1 MAKRGPKS
9 KPLSERFWKKTETV
23 ASGCIEW
30 RGVVT
35 ASGYGY
41 LLVGGRTG
49 RKTSAHRVAFALTYG
64 PIPEGMLVCHTCD
77 NRLCVNPAHLWLG
90 THLENSQDAKKKG
103 RLARKPRTIP
113 RPPRAALTDA
123 DVAQIRAEY
132 DAGVRCRV
140 LAKRYGYSYHGMR
153 GIVLRLVW
161 KHVVP

>member
-1 MAKRGPKS
+1 MKRGPKP
-9 KPLSERFWKKTETV
+9 KPLSERFWKQTQ
-23 ASGCIEW
+23 AMPNGCIEW
-30 RGVVT
+30 RGQIGTNGYGTVT
-35 ASGYGY
+35 AE
-41 LLVGGRTG
+41 GRA
-49 RKTSAHRVAFALTYG
+49 RSAHRVAFALSRG

-77 NRLCVNPAHLWLG
+77 NRICVNPAHFWLG
-90 THLENSQDAKKKG
+90 THAENSQDAKRKG

-113 RPPRAALTDA
+113 RPPRVELTDA